1 MIMQQLL
8 PIVLRR
14 STHPKVTSVLVDI
27 YKYFNAICSKAIV
40 IEHMERLEK
49 SIVIT
54 LCNLEKIFPPNF
66 FTIMIHLV
74 VHLASEAKV
83 VGPVHYR
90 WMYPIE
96 RYLLTLKKYVRTRS
110 HPEGSIAEKYLVDE
124 SMTFC
129 SRFLHN
135 VETKSNRTERYIDG
149 YYDASTH
156 TSLTKLKHGQVHRYI
171 IFNLDIIEI
180 FRNLYI
186 DDLKQRYVYDMINH
200 FHIID
205 ISFSYLFNIYV

>member
-8 PIVLRR
+8 PIALRR
-14 STHPKVTSVLVDI
+14 STHLKVTSVLVDI
-27 YKYFNAICSKAIV
+27 CKYFNAICSKAIV
-40 IEHMERLEK
+40 VEHMERLKK

-83 VGPVHYR
+83 AGPVHYR

-96 RYLLTLKKYVRTRS
+96 RYLLTLKKYVRIRS
-110 HPEGSIAEKYLVDE
+110 HPEGSITEKYLADE

-149 YYDASTH
+149 YYGASTY
-156 TSLTKLKHGQVHRYI
+156 TSLTKLEHGQVHRYI

-180 FRNLYI
+180 FRNLHI
-186 DDLKQRYVYDMINH
+186 EDLKQRENLITAGQPLV
-200 FHIID
+200 ID
-205 ISFSYLFNIYV
+205 VSMKGR

>member
-8 PIVLRR
+8 PIALRR

-27 YKYFNAICSKAIV
+27 CKYFNAICSKAIV
-40 IEHMERLEK
+40 VDHMERLEK
-49 SIVIT
+49 NIVIT
-54 LCNLEKIFPPNF
+54 LCKLKKIFPP
-66 FTIMIHLV
+66 M
-74 VHLASEAKV
+74 

-96 RYLLTLKKYVRTRS
+96 KYLLTLKKYVRTRS
-110 HPEGSIAEKYLVDE
+110 HPEGSIVKKYLADE

-149 YYDASTH
+149 YYGASTH
-156 TSLTKLKHGQVHRYI
+156 TSLTKLEHGQVHQYI
-171 IFNLDIIEI
+171 IFNLNIIEI
-180 FRNLYI
+180 FRNLHI
-186 DDLKQRYVYDMINH
+186 DDLKQRYVYDMILFNH